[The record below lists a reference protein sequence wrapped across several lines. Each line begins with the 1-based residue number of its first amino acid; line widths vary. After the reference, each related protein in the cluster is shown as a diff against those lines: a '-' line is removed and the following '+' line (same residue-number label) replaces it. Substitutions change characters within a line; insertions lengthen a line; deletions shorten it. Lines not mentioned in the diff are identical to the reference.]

1 LDAALLRIK
10 AINSLKGLSSRDL
23 DELASAVKARVQGL
37 VSPLGLRVDEYV
49 VAAGPSEA
57 SPPCLVVKAYREHGE
72 LEFHVYYEE
81 VDGEFRVVW
90 AGVKA
95 LGAPKA
101 GWR

>member
-1 LDAALLRIK
+1 LQAPLLRIK
-10 AINSLKGLSSRDL
+10 LLNSLVGLSSHDL
-23 DELASAVKARVQGL
+23 DELASVLKSRIQGL

-49 VAAGPSEA
+49 VAIGPSED
-57 SPPCLVVKAYREHGE
+57 SPPCLVVKAYGEAGE

-90 AGVKA
+90 AGAKA

-101 GWR
+101 GWH

>member
-10 AINSLKGLSSRDL
+10 AINSLVGLSSHDL
-23 DELASAVKARVQGL
+23 DELVSAVKARIQGL

-49 VAAGPSEA
+49 VAIGPTEV
-57 SPPCLVVKAYREHGE
+57 SPPCLVVKAYGEAGE

-90 AGVKA
+90 AGAKA
-95 LGAPKA
+95 LGTPKA